1 MVHDMVYEK
10 AINETRGLGQGQGH
24 GCEVCMASLSFVQA
38 LLFLHSAKQ
47 PNSGLVNLL
56 DVA

>member
-1 MVHDMVYEK
+1 MYEK